1 MLPHF
6 DLFTL
11 ISYILIGW
19 IGAYSIKLSLDYKR
33 SYPFSKQTGY
43 ILFYII
49 FVSLATLRMV
59 DGWVVGIDSEMYEI
73 MFINSNSGAG
83 SRFDEVDILF
93 GIFNKFVRVFISS
106 PIIYRFICYSIIVI
120 GYIVFIKSFC
130 IKGVSCIPFITLLL
144 PYLKSLNT
152 MRTSMAI
159 AMILIGLVWLKE
171 RHTVRGIVLVCLS
184 VFVHR
189 MSILYVL
196 FLPFY
201 AIFRKNKYIS
211 SNIKLIIIILI
222 VSTTGYYLAS
232 QIQQYI
238 LAASIL
244 DAQDNYYLSKGSDG
258 SLLDGAVTLIPL
270 FFIIVMWLFCNN
282 RLTWNK
288 DTKFLA
294 LMVSFDI
301 IIIPTANL
309 LGMWRA
315 NEYFFTARLA
325 FWSYLIPVFVSSFE
339 INSRKI
345 LIHTFTILFTAW
357 LTYRIMREWEPCGL
371 MPYKFFFQ

>member
-6 DLFTL
+6 DLLTL

-19 IGAYSIKLSLDYKR
+19 VGAYCLKLSLDYNK

-43 ILFYII
+43 ILFYIV

-59 DGWVVGIDSEMYEI
+59 DGWLVGIDSEMYELQ
-73 MFINSNSGAG
+73 FINCNDSST
-83 SRFDEVDILF
+83 SRFDEEEILF
-93 GIFNKFVRVFISS
+93 GIFNKVIRFFTSS
-106 PIIYRFICYSIIVI
+106 PIIYRYVCYSIIVI
-120 GYIVFIKSFC
+120 GYIIFIKSFC
-130 IKGVSCIPFITLLL
+130 RQGVSCIPFIILLL

-171 RHTVRGIVLVCLS
+171 RHIVRGIVLVCLS

-201 AIFRKNKYIS
+201 AIFRKNKYLN

-222 VSTTGYYLAS
+222 VSATGYYLGS
-232 QIQQYI
+232 QVQQYVI
-238 LAASIL
+238 AASML
-244 DAQDNYYLSKGSDG
+244 DAKDNYYLSKSLEGSI
-258 SLLDGAVTLIPL
+258 LDGAITLLPL
-270 FFIIVMWLFCNN
+270 IFIAGMWLFCNN
-282 RLTWNK
+282 RLIWNR
-288 DTKFLA
+288 DIKFLA

-301 IIIPTANL
+301 IILPTANL

-315 NEYFFTARLA
+315 NEYFFVARLA
-325 FWSYLIPVFVSSFE
+325 FWAYLIPVFVSSFE
-339 INSRKI
+339 LSSRKI
-345 LIHTFTILFTAW
+345 LRHIFTILFTAW